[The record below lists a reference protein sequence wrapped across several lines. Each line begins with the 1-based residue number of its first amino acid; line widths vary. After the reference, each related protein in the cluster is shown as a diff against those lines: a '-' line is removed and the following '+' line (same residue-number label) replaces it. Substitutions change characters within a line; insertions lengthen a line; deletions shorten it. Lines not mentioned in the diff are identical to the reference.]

1 MTARGG
7 EMMDTESTAFLVLLF
22 LVSTLVNTAF
32 AFYVSLRMG
41 EFIFERLQRLDANAL
56 KRSEV
61 SSTNKEVSS

>member
-1 MTARGG
+1 
-7 EMMDTESTAFLVLLF
+7 MMDTESTAFLVLLF